1 MNIKRLIRIIT
12 HNYKAKI
19 ISIIC
24 AFFLWVHVTAQR
36 VEDQSMSVPLELTGL
51 PDSLTIINDIPESID
66 VTVKETRANLT
77 RMRLFGDIEA
87 IVDLSRGREGWVNFR
102 LSPEIL
108 HFSDGDRPREISI
121 DKPKVLALNFKK
133 VLTKSVPVKLVYSGN
148 MSRDNIIMNTPVII
162 PRTIKVRGASNVL
175 EDINFLPTEEID
187 IRNRTGV
194 ISEKVKLMTRGYNIE
209 IDPETVHVEMK
220 ISERKTRTLA
230 NIPPTVLVDNQNL
243 EISCSPAVTSLT
255 LSGPRELVE
264 DIVSSDI
271 SIILNISDASPGT
284 YKLKPEIIVPD
295 GIDQYWLANETFT
308 VTVSAD
314 STSGAETSEDNG

>member
-19 ISIIC
+19 VSILC
-24 AFFLWVHVTAQR
+24 ALFLWIHVTAQR
-36 VEDQSMSVPLELTGL
+36 VEDQSMSVPLELTGI
-51 PDSLTIINDIPESID
+51 PDSLTIVNEIPESID
-66 VTVKETRANLT
+66 VTIKETRATLM
-77 RMRLFGDIEA
+77 RMRLFGSIEA

-108 HFSDGDRPREISI
+108 KFSDGEKPREVKI
-121 DKPKVLALNFKK
+121 DRPKVLALNFKK
-133 VLTKSVPVKLVYSGN
+133 VVSKSVPVKLVYSGN
-148 MSRDNIIMNTPVII
+148 MSRDNIIMNTPVIV
-162 PRTIKVRGASNVL
+162 PGTVTVRGASNVL

-194 ISEKVKLMTRGYNIE
+194 ISEKARVLTRGYNIE
-209 IDPETVHVEMK
+209 IDPETVHVELK

-230 NIPPTVLVDNQNL
+230 NIPPTILVDNQNL
-243 EISCSPAVTSLT
+243 EISCRPAVTSLT
-255 LSGPRELVE
+255 FSGPREMVE
-264 DIVSSDI
+264 EIVSSDI

-284 YKLKPEIIVPD
+284 YELKPEIIVPD

-308 VTVSAD
+308 VIVSAD
-314 STSGAETSEDNG
+314 STATENREGAE